1 MKSITRILLL
11 SAAALALP
19 LASFAAH
26 PASTTR
32 AASTTA
38 KPVAMKAT
46 HAHGVDLNQAPRAEL
61 LKLAGVNEALADAII
76 AGRPYTTKADLLD
89 RKIVDAKTFRKL
101 SPHLSLKAPAT
112 PPAGH

>member
-19 LASFAAH
+19 LAAFAAH

-32 AASTTA
+32 PASTA
-38 KPVAMKAT
+38 KPAMMKVA

-76 AGRPYTTKADLLD
+76 AGRPYTSKADLLD
-89 RKIVDAKTFRKL
+89 RKIVDAKTYRKL

-112 PPAGH
+112 PPAGR